1 MFKKV
6 WRQFLLLSMLL
17 LMLTHIANIVIASTG
32 SDYREGQESGQL
44 EVIQEQPYQ
53 LVCVS
58 GSGTT
63 YQFKVRYQG
72 LDVNGIRFILTILR
86 FDDALVVRQENREI
100 DLDGSFNLDFLDLYL
115 PDESITTQSRVEIYI
130 SDVYISDIADQH
142 YQYTANHA
150 LVFHLENSNSL
161 TFKQVEG
168 SIVSSSVTPQI
179 ESSYRESEQVKSL
192 HDDTVLKRVTKN
204 EDVLVKMVGGG
215 LALSISLGLVLVVY
229 RNVKK
234 ARARQEVEKFIQNF
248 VAKREGQ

>member
-86 FDDALVVRQENREI
+86 FDDALIVRQESREI
-100 DLDGSFNLDFLDLYL
+100 NLDGSFNLDFLDLYL
-115 PDESITTQSRVEIYI
+115 PDESITTQSRVEI
-130 SDVYISDIADQH
+130 YISDIADQH

-161 TFKQVEG
+161 TFKQVEEP
-168 SIVSSSVTPQI
+168 IVSSSVTPQI
-179 ESSYRESEQVKSL
+179 ESSYRESEQVKTL

>member
-1 MFKKV
+1 MLKKV

-86 FDDALVVRQENREI
+86 FDDALIVRQENREI

-130 SDVYISDIADQH
+130 SDISDQH
-142 YQYTANHA
+142 YQYTANHT

-179 ESSYRESEQVKSL
+179 ESSYRESEQVKTL